1 MAALLR
7 RRLYWRSQIFVRSFR
22 LSPTSVARREGC
34 ESYEP
39 GGWNDPSSYKKLVSD
54 KASVL
59 QARLND
65 PKRFQHIGEREER
78 SLFAAEAVR
87 GIVAGKYLTVYRGMD
102 ILKGPEDMIIL
113 SQLFWHVKPR
123 TVIEM
128 GTFTGASAIWMADIL
143 NLSKIECNL
152 FSVDIDLSL
161 LHPSA
166 KALQPLNLTFMEG
179 DNKEIEKVLSSDF
192 FSAQPHPIIVI
203 EDSHEYFDE
212 VMQHFHHHLMP
223 GDYLV
228 CEDTSPDIPSTL
240 DGGIGVG
247 DGYVYHGLAKLHSWK
262 KFLAKHGDKY
272 AIDTFFSDYFGYNTS
287 SNWDGYAR
295 RMKK

>member
-1 MAALLR
+1 
-7 RRLYWRSQIFVRSFR
+7 
-22 LSPTSVARREGC
+22 
-34 ESYEP
+34 
-39 GGWNDPSSYKKLVSD
+39 
-54 KASVL
+54 
-59 QARLND
+59 
-65 PKRFQHIGEREER
+65 
-78 SLFAAEAVR
+78 
-87 GIVAGKYLTVYRGMD
+87 MD

-113 SQLFWHVKPR
+113 SQLFWYVKPR
-123 TVIEM
+123 TVIEL
-128 GTFTGASAIWMADIL
+128 GTFTGASAIWMANIL

-166 KALQPLNLTFMEG
+166 KALQPPNLTFMEG

-203 EDSHEYFDE
+203 EDSHENFDE
-212 VMQHFHHHLMP
+212 LVMQHFHHHLMP

-247 DGYVYHGLAKLHSWK
+247 DGYTDNGLAKLHSWK
-262 KFLAKHGDKY
+262 TFLETSMPSTHFFLKCSLHMPRPVHLILKY
-272 AIDTFFSDYFGYNTS
+272 NSYRRGSTPFSPVAPPDNATLSQRTYPTR
-287 SNWDGYAR
+287 DR
-295 RMKK
+295 RPPDRFM